1 MTPLWL
7 ICIQLSESSSGVI
20 IDKETAQFLVL
31 DHTGHRVRRLTSA
44 AGRLTVPPPTRSLPG
59 YLVSKYGV
67 QAPATNQEVYL
78 LVGTPHWAIL
88 PWARYCRIDPLGL
101 NQNARWTDLP
111 LVTGLTG
118 QLRKGQ
124 FSSHRSTDWCT
135 LNTHRSYRDPVIR
148 VPVRPV
154 PEPGTGTRCPVT
166 PGILGTP
173 GQTRCNRSH
182 REHRSHRVHHPH
194 WAILSW
200 ACYCRIDS
208 LGLNQNA
215 QWTDLLLATGL
226 TGQLRKGQFSSH
238 LSTDQCTLNI
248 HRSHRDPVIP
258 VPVRPVP
265 GTGTRCPGTPGQTR
279 RNRSESSKGTGQP
292 VPGTV

>member
-1 MTPLWL
+1 MDRP
-7 ICIQLSESSSGVI
+7 SSSDRSDRSATKRSIQQSPVNQLVHSEHSPVI
-20 IDKETAQFLVL
+20 PGPGN
-31 DHTGHRVRRLTSA
+31 TG
-44 AGRLTVPPPTRSLPG
+44 
-59 YLVSKYGV
+59 
-67 QAPATNQEVYL
+67 
-78 LVGTPHWAIL
+78 
-88 PWARYCRIDPLGL
+88 
-101 NQNARWTDLP
+101 
-111 LVTGLTG
+111 TG
-118 QLRKGQ
+118 Q
-124 FSSHRSTDWCT
+124 T
-135 LNTHRSYRDPVIR
+135 
-148 VPVRPV
+148 
-154 PEPGTGTRCPVT
+154 GTGTRCLVT

-215 QWTDLLLATGL
+215 RWTDLLLATGL
-226 TGQLRKGQFSSH
+226 TGQLRRGQFSSH

-265 GTGTRCPGTPGQTR
+265 GTQCPVTPGQTR
-279 RNRSESSKGTGQP
+279 RKRSESSKVTGQP
-292 VPGTV
+292 VPGPV

>member
-1 MTPLWL
+1 M
-7 ICIQLSESSSGVI
+7 I
-20 IDKETAQFLVL
+20 IDKETARFLVL

-44 AGRLTVPPPTRSLPG
+44 AGRLTVPPPPGPSLG
-59 YLVSKYGV
+59 TWSVSMGFRLRPPIKRFTFWWE
-67 QAPATNQEVYL
+67 P
-78 LVGTPHWAIL
+78 PHWAIL

-101 NQNARWTDLP
+101 NQNARWTDLL

-118 QLRKGQ
+118 QLPKGQ
-124 FSSHRSTDWCT
+124 FSSHWSTDWCT

-148 VPVRPV
+148 EPVRPV
-154 PEPGTGTRCPVT
+154 PGTGTRYPVT
-166 PGILGTP
+166 PGIPGTP

-182 REHRSHRVHHPH
+182 REHCSLRVHHPH

-200 ACYCRIDS
+200 ACYCRIDP

-215 QWTDLLLATGL
+215 RWTDLLLATGL

-238 LSTDQCTLNI
+238 LLTDQCNLNI

-258 VPVRPVP
+258 VPV
-265 GTGTRCPGTPGQTR
+265 
-279 RNRSESSKGTGQP
+279 
-292 VPGTV
+292 

>member
-1 MTPLWL
+1 M
-7 ICIQLSESSSGVI
+7 I
-20 IDKETAQFLVL
+20 IDKETARFLVL
-31 DHTGHRVRRLTSA
+31 DHTGHRVQRLTSA
-44 AGRLTVPPPTRSLPG
+44 AGRLTVPPPPGPSLG
-59 YLVSKYGV
+59 TWSVSMGV

-78 LVGTPHWAIL
+78 SVGTPHWAIL

-101 NQNARWTDLP
+101 NQNARWTDLL

-124 FSSHRSTDWCT
+124 FSSHWSTDQCT
-135 LNTHRSYRDPVIR
+135 LNTHRSYRDPVIQ
-148 VPVRPV
+148 VPARPV
-154 PEPGTGTRCPVT
+154 PGTGTWYPVT
-166 PGILGTP
+166 PGIPGTP
-173 GQTRCNRSH
+173 GQIRCNRSH

-200 ACYCRIDS
+200 ACYCRIDP

-215 QWTDLLLATGL
+215 RWTDLLLATGL

-265 GTGTRCPGTPGQTR
+265 GTGTRY
-279 RNRSESSKGTGQP
+279 P
-292 VPGTV
+292 VPGNNSYTGSDQA

>member
-1 MTPLWL
+1 M
-7 ICIQLSESSSGVI
+7 
-20 IDKETAQFLVL
+20 
-31 DHTGHRVRRLTSA
+31 
-44 AGRLTVPPPTRSLPG
+44 
-59 YLVSKYGV
+59 
-67 QAPATNQEVYL
+67 
-78 LVGTPHWAIL
+78 VGTPHWAIL

-101 NQNARWTDLP
+101 NQNARWTDLL

-124 FSSHRSTDWCT
+124 FSSHWSTDQCT

-154 PEPGTGTRCPVT
+154 PGPGTGTRYPVT
-166 PGILGTP
+166 PGTP
-173 GQTRCNRSH
+173 GQIRCNRSH

-200 ACYCRIDS
+200 ACYCRIDP

-215 QWTDLLLATGL
+215 RWTDLLLATGL

-258 VPVRPVP
+258 VPVP
-265 GTGTRCPGTPGQTR
+265 GPGTRCPVTPVTPGQTR
-279 RNRSESSKGTGQP
+279 RNRSESSKRYRPISAWTS
-292 VPGTV
+292 TSYLFLIYRSDRYN

>member
-1 MTPLWL
+1 M
-7 ICIQLSESSSGVI
+7 
-20 IDKETAQFLVL
+20 
-31 DHTGHRVRRLTSA
+31 
-44 AGRLTVPPPTRSLPG
+44 
-59 YLVSKYGV
+59 
-67 QAPATNQEVYL
+67 
-78 LVGTPHWAIL
+78 VGTPHWAIL

-148 VPVRPV
+148 VPVRQG
-154 PEPGTGTRCPVT
+154 PGTQCPVT

-200 ACYCRIDS
+200 ACYCRIDP

-215 QWTDLLLATGL
+215 RWTDLLLATGL

-265 GTGTRCPGTPGQTR
+265 STGIRCPVTPGQTT

-292 VPGTV
+292 VPGPV